1 MIPYGAAYYPEHW
14 PRDRWETDARMMA
27 ECGFNVVRMG
37 EFAWS
42 RFEPRPGH
50 FEFEWMDEV
59 LETLYRRGIKTV
71 MGTPTGGVPPWFTTA
86 NPDSLI
92 VDAQGRRAGAVNRY
106 FTCFTHKPFLEAS
119 RRIVDAMA
127 ARYGTDKRI
136 LGWHLHN
143 ELGGNR
149 CHCDRCRAAFQSWL
163 KDRYGSLKELNRRW
177 GTIFWSHV
185 YNEWEEIPVPLETHR
200 NPAPALALAWRRWY
214 MDLITEY
221 AKTQADLI
229 RAKARD
235 QWISTNLD
243 PHDARMFEVLDRVG
257 YNFYP
262 HTWDNGDDPG
272 NSMTLDAMR
281 PPSAKMPPF
290 SFEQRGGQPGWDL
303 VSRLNRPGEQRLLAW
318 QAFAHGADGMTYFR
332 WRIAW
337 FGHENLWGG
346 IVRHDG
352 SLHPHVAPAAVQ
364 IGQELRRVG
373 AIMEGSRVDSPVAL
387 LRTQDCAWAFERQPQ
402 QERWSYDGELGRWY
416 RGAVRYGVNV
426 DVVEA
431 REALER
437 YRVILAPAHYVM
449 NPALAERLQK
459 FVEHGGILLS
469 TFRTAVVDED
479 VAVPEQ
485 EAPAWLHDLF
495 GVRVEAYDVQ
505 EIARYHTT
513 PNEPPG
519 RIRMKDPAIGRGTAQ
534 AHTWYDL
541 LSLKAGTKALAV
553 YATGFYKGTPAI
565 AERQAGKGRAIY
577 VGCGTEQWVVNA
589 LVARACR
596 LAGVKPLARVPEG
609 VEIRERTVHRGV
621 LRFLLNFTTS
631 PKQAVVG
638 PGFMD
643 AVTGK
648 RAGPVVRLPAYGV
661 TVLHRMDRKAP
672 VRP

>member
-1 MIPYGAAYYPEHW
+1 VIPYGADYYPEHW

-27 ECGFNVVRMG
+27 ECGFNVVRVG

-50 FEFEWMDEV
+50 FEFEWLDEV
-59 LETLYRRGIKTV
+59 LEILYRRGIKAV
-71 MGTPTGGVPPWFTTA
+71 MGTPTGGVPPWFTAA
-86 NPDSLI
+86 NPDGLI
-92 VDAQGRRAGAVNRY
+92 VDETGRRAGSVNRY
-106 FTCFTHKPFLEAS
+106 FTCFNHKPFLDAS
-119 RRIVDAMA
+119 RKIVEAQVAHYA
-127 ARYGTDKRI
+127 ADKRVI
-136 LGWHLHN
+136 GWHLHN

-149 CHCDRCRAAFQSWL
+149 CWCDRCRAAFQAWL

-185 YNEWEEIPVPLETHR
+185 YNEWEEIPVPLATHH
-200 NPAPALALAWRRWY
+200 NASPGLSLAWQRWY
-214 MDLITEY
+214 MDLITGY
-221 AKTQADLI
+221 AKAQADLI
-229 RAKARD
+229 RAKTKD
-235 QWISTNLD
+235 QWISTNID
-243 PHDARMFEVLDRVG
+243 PHDSRMFEVLDRVG

-262 HTWDNGDDPG
+262 HTWDNGDDSA

-281 PPSAKMPPF
+281 PPSAKMNPF
-290 SFEQRGGQPGWDL
+290 CFEQRGGQPGWDL

-332 WRIAW
+332 GRIAW

-346 IVRHDG
+346 ILRHDG

-373 AIMEGSRVDSPVAL
+373 PIMEGGKVESLVAI
-387 LRTQDCAWAFERQPQ
+387 LRTQDCAWALGRQPQ
-402 QERWSYDGELGRWY
+402 QERFSYDGLLRAYY
-416 RGAVRYGVNV
+416 RGAVRHGVNV

-431 REALER
+431 REELER
-437 YRVILAPAHYVM
+437 YRVVMMPAHYIM
-449 NPALAERLQK
+449 TPALAERLQK
-459 FVEHGGILLS
+459 YVEHGGILLA

-485 EAPAWLHDLF
+485 EPPAWMQDWL

-505 EIARYHTT
+505 EIERYHTR
-513 PNEPPG
+513 PNDPPG
-519 RIRMKDPAIGRGTAQ
+519 RIRLKDLSLGRGVAQ

-541 LSLKAGTKALAV
+541 LSLKAGTRALAV
-553 YATGFYKGTPAI
+553 YDTGFYKGTPAI
-565 AERQAGKGRAIY
+565 AERQAGRGRVIY
-577 VGCGTEQWVVNA
+577 VGCGTEARVVNA

-596 LAGVKPLARVPEG
+596 LGGVKPLARVPEG

-631 PKQAVVG
+631 KKRASVGSGFTDAITGRKVG
-638 PGFMD
+638 PS
-643 AVTGK
+643 
-648 RAGPVVRLPAYGV
+648 VVLPAYGV
-661 TVLHRMDRKAP
+661 LVLHRMDRKAP